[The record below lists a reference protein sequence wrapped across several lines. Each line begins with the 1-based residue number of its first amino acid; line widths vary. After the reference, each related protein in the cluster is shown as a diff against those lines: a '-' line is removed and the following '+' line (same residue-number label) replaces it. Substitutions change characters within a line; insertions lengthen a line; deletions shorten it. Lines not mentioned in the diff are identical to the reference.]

1 MPKTKRKTAYTAI
14 SCLPNTL
21 ARFRLVTAQMST
33 MKGEVIPTNDDGLTA
48 LLDHFDQTAH
58 LAFRNRQTA

>member
-1 MPKTKRKTAYTAI
+1 MPKPKTKYTSI
-14 SCLPNTL
+14 SCLPNT
-21 ARFRLVTAQMST
+21 AERFNLTKAQMST